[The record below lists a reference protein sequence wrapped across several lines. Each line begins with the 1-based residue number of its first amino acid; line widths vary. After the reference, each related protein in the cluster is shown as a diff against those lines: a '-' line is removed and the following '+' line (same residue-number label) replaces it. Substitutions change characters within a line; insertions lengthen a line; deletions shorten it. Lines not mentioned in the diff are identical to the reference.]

1 MHLSHKILISSLA
14 LGAFAFPK
22 LSTASSAAPFD
33 DDDETPLAQH
43 MHVVEDGLRALRRSL
58 RDPAT
63 YPEALATVVEC
74 QAAALASKGEIPAMA
89 ARVPEGERDAFVK
102 GYRKEMIAVIEGFL
116 KLERGLLEG
125 QDPDALKEI
134 YGAIKGLEDPGHE
147 RYTEDG

>member
-1 MHLSHKILISSLA
+1 MQRLKKLLVPALA
-14 LGAFAFPK
+14 LGALAFPL
-22 LSTASSAAPFD
+22 LSTAPSAAAL
-33 DDDETPLAQH
+33 DDDETELAKQ

-63 YPEALATVVEC
+63 YPDALETVVEC
-74 QAAALASKGEIPAMA
+74 QAAALASKGQVPAMA

-102 GYRKEMIAVIEGFL
+102 GYRKEMIAVVEGFL
-116 KLERGLLEG
+116 KLERALLEG

-134 YGAIKGLEDPGHE
+134 YGAIKGLEDGGHE